1 MGYSWTGKVS
11 LTIEQCEGV
20 VTAYTTLCA
29 ILFSHS
35 VMLTFICLNL
45 VCLGLGN
52 IGFEKQ
58 GYFLIMFC
66 LY

>member
-11 LTIEQCEGV
+11 LTTEQCEGV

-29 ILFSHS
+29 ILLSHG

-45 VCLGLGN
+45 VWLGLGI
-52 IGFEKQ
+52 IGLRNKAIF
-58 GYFLIMFC
+58 
-66 LY
+66 